1 MRMYACMYVP
11 EPIILRNVDNT
22 QECCGYIIYS
32 EEEELNSRTRNSD
45 GIMPLQPGA
54 DMPKQGIDILM
65 GVADH

>member
-1 MRMYACMYVP
+1 MF
-11 EPIILRNVDNT
+11 
-22 QECCGYIIYS
+22 IIYS

-54 DMPKQGIDILM
+54 DMPKQGVDILV